1 MESSPLIREAEECS
15 SCESGWT
22 MYLASPMHDVGDSD
36 IEVKSN
42 DEKEAHD
49 SDCDSIRSDGGNED
63 DEDNDSMASDASTG
77 PIQHRHGD
85 TKCDRSSVMGLPNND
100 DDDNELE
107 NDERNQQSSYSYNK
121 VCGVNKMR
129 NGGRIAVSHREDDA
143 ALFHTSSKV
152 RKTFEK

>member
-22 MYLASPMHDVGDSD
+22 MYLASPMHDGGDSD
-36 IEVKSN
+36 IEVVSN
-42 DEKEAHD
+42 DEEEDHD
-49 SDCDSIRSDGGNED
+49 SDRNSNKSNGGNED
-63 DEDNDSMASDASTG
+63 DEDNDSMASDASSG

-107 NDERNQQSSYSYNK
+107 DDERNQHSSYSSNK

-129 NGGRIAVSHREDDA
+129 KGGRIGVSHREDGGT
-143 ALFHTSSKV
+143 LFHTSSKV
-152 RKTFEK
+152 RKTTEK